1 MSARLAA
8 VVFVSVWTVASKKS
22 RREAPD
28 TTDSVSEVSPD
39 DPRIPVTSA
48 SDIPENETGIDASAS
63 TDGTPDDT
71 AVSAD
76 TAASA
81 DPDSAVNPEYDQAAA
96 VTDNGADVGK
106 RVFALPVDGIPGKAF
121 ETDIPVYSITMKDYR
136 AHTGVDIS
144 ASVGTKVLAS
154 SSGHI
159 ARIWSDPMMGRSVTI
174 DHGDGIY
181 TTYQNLAEDIAEGIE
196 VGGTVEMGQVIGYV
210 GDSALVEIAEEPH
223 VHLEMKINGDYV
235 DPLDYV
241 TAILRF
247 IITTDISQ
255 GQDCPRVCPDL
266 VSYISV
272 SGDRFYDLVGVV
284 LRRACAVYRHVRVL
298 FV

>member
-1 MSARLAA
+1 MENQTKKNSVNTVIYLLLAAMLAA
-8 VVFVSVWTVASKKS
+8 VVFVSVYTVASKRS

-28 TTDSVSEVSPD
+28 TTDPVSEVSPD

-48 SDIPENETGIDASAS
+48 SGIPENETGIDASAS
-63 TDGTPDDT
+63 TDGTPAGT
-71 AVSAD
+71 AADADAAANADAAADAD
-76 TAASA
+76 TAANA
-81 DPDSAVNPEYDQAAA
+81 DPDSAVNPEDDQAAA

-121 ETDIPVYSITMKDYR
+121 ETDIPVYSITMNDYR

-181 TTYQNLAEDIAEGIE
+181 TTYQNLSEDIAEGIE
-196 VGGTVEMGQVIGYV
+196 VGGTVEMGQVIGFV

-235 DPLDYV
+235 DPLDY
-241 TAILRF
+241 I
-247 IITTDISQ
+247 
-255 GQDCPRVCPDL
+255 P
-266 VSYISV
+266 V
-272 SGDRFYDLVGVV
+272 SGDLERYYND
-284 LRRACAVYRHVRVL
+284 
-298 FV
+298 

>member
-1 MSARLAA
+1 MENQTKKNSVNTVIYLLLAAMLAA
-8 VVFVSVWTVASKKS
+8 VVFVSVWTVASKRS

-48 SDIPENETGIDASAS
+48 SEIPENETGIDASAS
-63 TDGTPDDT
+63 PDDTPADT

-76 TAASA
+76 PET
-81 DPDSAVNPEYDQAAA
+81 DVNPEEDQAAA
-96 VTDNGADVGK
+96 VTDSGTDVGK

-121 ETDIPVYSITMKDYR
+121 ETDIPVYSITMNDYR

-159 ARIWSDPMMGRSVTI
+159 ARIWSDPMMGRSITI

-196 VGGTVEMGQVIGYV
+196 VGGTVEMGQVIGYI

-241 TAILRF
+241 T
-247 IITTDISQ
+247 
-255 GQDCPRVCPDL
+255 
-266 VSYISV
+266 V
-272 SGDRFYDLVGVV
+272 SGDLEMYYND
-284 LRRACAVYRHVRVL
+284 
-298 FV
+298 

>member
-1 MSARLAA
+1 MENQTKKNSVNTVIYLLLAAMLAA

-81 DPDSAVNPEYDQAAA
+81 DPDSAVNPEDDQAAA

-121 ETDIPVYSITMKDYR
+121 ETDIPAYSITMNDYR

-181 TTYQNLAEDIAEGIE
+181 TTYQNLAEDIADGIE

-223 VHLEMKINGDYV
+223 VHLETKINGDYV

-241 TAILRF
+241 T
-247 IITTDISQ
+247 
-255 GQDCPRVCPDL
+255 
-266 VSYISV
+266 V
-272 SGDRFYDLVGVV
+272 SGDLEIYYND
-284 LRRACAVYRHVRVL
+284 
-298 FV
+298 

>member
-1 MSARLAA
+1 MENQTKKNSVNTVIYLLLAVMLAA
-8 VVFVSVWTVASKKS
+8 VVFVSVYTVASKRS

-63 TDGTPDDT
+63 TDGTPADVADVDT
-71 AVSAD
+71 AVN
-76 TAASA
+76 A
-81 DPDSAVNPEYDQAAA
+81 DPDSAANPEDDQAAA
-96 VTDNGADVGK
+96 VTDNGSDVGK

-121 ETDIPVYSITMKDYR
+121 ETDIPVYSITMNDYR

-159 ARIWSDPMMGRSVTI
+159 ARIWSDPMMGRSITI

-196 VGGTVEMGQVIGYV
+196 VGGTVEMGQVIGFV

-235 DPLDYV
+235 DPLDY
-241 TAILRF
+241 
-247 IITTDISQ
+247 IT
-255 GQDCPRVCPDL
+255 
-266 VSYISV
+266 V
-272 SGDRFYDLVGVV
+272 SGDLEMYYND
-284 LRRACAVYRHVRVL
+284 
-298 FV
+298 